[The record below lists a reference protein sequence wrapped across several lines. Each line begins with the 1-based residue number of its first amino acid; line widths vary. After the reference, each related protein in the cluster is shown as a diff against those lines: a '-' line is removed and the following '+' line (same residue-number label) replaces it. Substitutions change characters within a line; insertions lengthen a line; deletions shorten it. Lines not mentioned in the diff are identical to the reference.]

1 MQATTQATTSAAST
15 ELPFELLASGMGVGW
30 PAPQGWQPIAA
41 QPLLILVG
49 LLGVGK
55 TTTVATL
62 AQAGLVFQ
70 TLPERRALAGM
81 VITQMQVADGEPVR
95 PVDRV
100 ERLSYTRRYR
110 ERFPGGIAHL
120 LAQFSIDP
128 APAQQLLLFDG
139 LRGEDEVRYA
149 VEVLPRAQF
158 VAMDAPDVLR
168 LARMLTRNDPFD
180 WVKRT
185 APDGQT
191 SVAPQAL
198 DSFAALGIAE
208 ASDLFSPTE
217 EHALLALVHS
227 GAVAAADLRDK
238 LTIVVEERRNYDP
251 AKAIAALTALAPE
264 RTFVIE
270 TSTYTPLQ
278 VARAII
284 AGVKKAG

>member
-1 MQATTQATTSAAST
+1 MQMMQATTSVTPT
-15 ELPFELLASGMGVGW
+15 ELPFELLDPGMGVGR
-30 PAPQGWQPIAA
+30 PAPPGWQPIAA

-62 AQAGLVFQ
+62 SQAGLVFRA
-70 TLPERRALAGM
+70 LPERRALAGM

-95 PVDRV
+95 TVDRI

-120 LAQFSIDP
+120 LAQASV
-128 APAQQLLLFDG
+128 APAQPLLLFDG
-139 LRGEDEVRYA
+139 LRGEDEVSFA
-149 VEVLPRAQF
+149 VEALPRARF

-180 WVKRT
+180 WVKRAAT
-185 APDGQT
+185 DGQA
-191 SVAPQAL
+191 SVAPEAL
-198 DSFAALGIAE
+198 DSFAALGVAE
-208 ASDLFSPTE
+208 ASDLFSRTE

-270 TSTYTPLQ
+270 TSSYTPLQ

-284 AGVKKAG
+284 AGVKKAD

>member
-1 MQATTQATTSAAST
+1 MQATTSATQT
-15 ELPFELLASGMGVGW
+15 ELPFEQLDPAMGIGW

-55 TTTVATL
+55 TTAVATL
-62 AQAGLVFQ
+62 AQAGLVFRA
-70 TLPERRALAGM
+70 LPERRTLARM

-95 PVDRV
+95 PVDRI
-100 ERLSYTRRYR
+100 ERLNYTRRYR

-120 LAQFSIDP
+120 LAQAHVAP
-128 APAQQLLLFDG
+128 APAEQLLLFDG
-139 LRGEDEVRYA
+139 LRGEEEVRYA
-149 VEVLPRAQF
+149 VEALPRAQF
-158 VAMDAPDVLR
+158 VALDAPDVLR

-180 WVKRT
+180 WVKRAAT
-185 APDGQT
+185 DGQA
-191 SVAPQAL
+191 SVAPETL
-198 DSFAALGIAE
+198 DSFAALGVAE
-208 ASDLFSPTE
+208 ASGLFSHTE

-251 AKAIAALTALAPE
+251 AKAIAALTTLAPE

-270 TSTYTPLQ
+270 TSSYTPLQ
-278 VARAII
+278 IARAII
-284 AGVKKAG
+284 AGVKKAD